1 MGQNTY
7 RDWIPEGEDTGAQG
21 QVFKDFVPPVVPE
34 KKEEIKIED
43 VKKEVL
49 SSFKCDIC
57 GKVVGSRLA
66 LAGHSRS
73 HK

>member
-1 MGQNTY
+1 MGTNTY

-21 QVFKDFVPPVVPE
+21 DVFKDFVEVPKPQ
-34 KKEEIKIED
+34 KKEEITVAGPTVQTE
-43 VKKEVL
+43 
-49 SSFKCDIC
+49 FKCEVC
-57 GKVVGSRLA
+57 GKVVSSKLA